1 MWPCLD
7 LCIAE
12 YYQKNYLGKKRINYD
27 RKAERGRDERPF
39 SERKKEIIYLDF
51 KLFCVGVLDCISEL
65 YIRVDIFTGISET
78 S

>member
-1 MWPCLD
+1 MKGHLV
-7 LCIAE
+7 
-12 YYQKNYLGKKRINYD
+12 R
-27 RKAERGRDERPF
+27 ER
-39 SERKKEIIYLDF
+39 ERKKEIIYLDF